1 MEYEFIKTDLF
12 SNPIRYERSV
22 FFGKEFLNSYF
33 NSRKD
38 ILSKNTSNTY
48 DIKKL
53 IEYTKIIDLE
63 KQKTREFNTNE
74 LLKEIYFD
82 EKFQFEEIILK
93 LIKKFEVS
101 RKIYIK
107 YDSKFSNKEDKYD
120 LINNYIILSA
130 VCLKYF
136 HETTRL
142 VFLNTSLKLND
153 MLCSIFVELNTTDK
167 TILYGLLSD
176 EIKIIE
182 QLVSAKGI

>member
-1 MEYEFIKTDLF
+1 MEYGFIKTDLF

-101 RKIYIK
+101 RKIYT
-107 YDSKFSNKEDKYD
+107 KYD